1 MLETKIGRRDA
12 LRGVVL
18 AAWAVGLATL
28 SFMEGIAPLPSLS
41 SDRQAIAQTVLP
53 ATTVAMPRIIDRTDG
68 DIVYGVFAVSVPS
81 AGRIAALDLA
91 EAQAAPGVIA
101 VYPRHAD
108 RARPIPQSGTLMSL
122 PDPAA
127 WQKGQ
132 YALVLARTP
141 EQANHA
147 AGLIH
152 VTYAPQPVDPGLH
165 NAVVRAQDP
174 APGASAPGCLAAWKG
189 LTGNG
194 QPSNS

>member
-28 SFMEGIAPLPSLS
+28 SFMEGIAPLPSPS
-41 SDRQAIAQTVLP
+41 SAHQTAAQT
-53 ATTVAMPRIIDRTDG
+53 ATAVAMPRLISSADG

-108 RARPIPQSGTLMSL
+108 RAGPAPQGKALMSL

-152 VTYAPQPVDPGLH
+152 VTYAPQAVDPGLH

-174 APGASAPGCLAAWKG
+174 ALGPGAPGCLAAWKG